1 MNFSVRIGLCNLTLI
16 GFFMNAL
23 AYAEAPSPTPSINTT
38 KNPDAMFPV
47 SVTVTGLP
55 ESIQAEIL
63 QVIPLKEKSNLT
75 RIQARLLY
83 QQSFSEIHEA
93 LKPLGYYQSEITG
106 NLSKENAAIFNVNL
120 GTPITLK
127 SVDISIQGE
136 GENDTVFQK
145 AIKASKL
152 APGIILKHAQYQTL
166 KEQLLN
172 IATQRG
178 YFDAKFEK
186 SEIQLQLNQN
196 EANIVIHFDTGIRY
210 HFGGV
215 TFEQNG
221 YQFKNSFLQ
230 RFLPFSR
237 REYYTANQMNL
248 LQTQLNDSGYFKSV
262 YLESEQDAKNHLL
275 NINAKTTPLPAY
287 EYVIGPGYGTDT
299 GPRILLGFKA
309 RHLTEDGQ
317 KLSIQSQFSSAYQ
330 NITADYTIPGPN
342 PVTDRFE
349 ILVGQNYT
357 DISAYYSRDTFF
369 GAEWSSTHGR
379 SSRTIGLK
387 RHFIL
392 YTPENQASL
401 YGTYLV
407 PSFNYSYLDEIE
419 AGYFKKGFL
428 LSATIQ
434 GATDHLFSET
444 SFIQGLANT
453 KISIPFTRSAR
464 ILLSGQVG
472 ALKASN
478 FDDLATPYRFY
489 AGGLDS
495 VLGYSYY
502 SLSPSN
508 SSGLTGGKALLTAFA
523 GVEKRL
529 YKKLSGIAFFNTGN
543 AFNNFNDM
551 KLQHAAGLG
560 LAYRSLVGPIT
571 LYLAK
576 PVGSS
581 TQQGLAFNFSIGA
594 YLS

>member
-1 MNFSVRIGLCNLTLI
+1 M
-16 GFFMNAL
+16 GFFLSAF
-23 AYAEAPSPTPSINTT
+23 AYADSATPATSTTRTTGAATLNDPTFN
-38 KNPDAMFPV
+38 V
-47 SVTVTGLP
+47 SVTLVGIP
-55 ESIQAEIL
+55 ESIQAEIRQSL
-63 QVIPLKEKSNLT
+63 PLKEKSNLT
-75 RIQARLLY
+75 RVQARLLY

-93 LKPLGYYQSEITG
+93 LKPLGYYKAEITG
-106 NLSKENAAIFNVNL
+106 NLSKENAATFNVNL

-136 GENDTVFQK
+136 GRNDKVFQR
-145 AIKASKL
+145 AIKASNL
-152 APGIILKHAQYQTL
+152 TPGIILKHAQYQTL

-237 REYYTANQMNL
+237 KEYYTANQMNL
-248 LQTQLNDSGYFKSV
+248 FQTQLNDSGYFKNV

-317 KLSIQSQFSSAYQ
+317 KLSIQSQLSSAYQ
-330 NITADYTIPGPN
+330 NITADYTIPGSN
-342 PVTDRFE
+342 PVTDHFDL
-349 ILVGQNYT
+349 LVGQNYT

-401 YGTYLV
+401 YGNYLV
-407 PSFNYSYLDEIE
+407 PSFNYSYLDEID
-419 AGYFKKGFL
+419 AGYFKKGVL
-428 LSATIQ
+428 LSGTIQ

-444 SFIQGLANT
+444 SFIQGLAST

-508 SSGLTGGKALLTAFA
+508 ANGLTGGKALLTAFA

-529 YKKLSGIAFFNTGN
+529 YKKLSGIVFFNTGN

-551 KLQHAAGLG
+551 QLQNAAGLG
-560 LAYRSLVGPIT
+560 FAYRSLIGPIT
-571 LYLAK
+571 LYVAK

-581 TQQGLAFNFSIGA
+581 IQQDLAFNFSIGA